1 MKKKTR
7 ARLKQDS
14 GSTGDLEP
22 GQLGKNQVEIYI
34 DGASRGNPG
43 DAGIGIL
50 IKEADGKTRE
60 ITKYLGTKTNNQA
73 EYTALIEALESAKE
87 LNGHPIRIFTD
98 SLLVANQVN
107 GLWKVKH
114 AEIIPLNKKA
124 RSLFAGFDDIT
135 IRHIPR
141 EQNSQADRLANL
153 AIDEY
158 FN

>member
-1 MKKKTR
+1 M
-7 ARLKQDS
+7 
-14 GSTGDLEP
+14 EP
-22 GQLGKNQVEIYI
+22 DTVEIYI

-43 DAGIGIL
+43 EAGIGIL
-50 IKEADGKTRE
+50 IKETDGKTRE

-73 EYTALIEALESAKE
+73 EYTALIEALESVKE
-87 LNGHPIRIFTD
+87 LNSHPIRVFTD

-114 AEIIPLNKKA
+114 SEIIPLNKKA
-124 RSLFAGFDDIT
+124 RSLFSGYKDIT

-141 EQNSQADRLANL
+141 EQNFEADRLANQ

>member
-1 MKKKTR
+1 M
-7 ARLKQDS
+7 
-14 GSTGDLEP
+14 EP
-22 GQLGKNQVEIYI
+22 DTVEIYI

-50 IKEADGKTRE
+50 IKETDGKTRE
-60 ITKYLGTKTNNQA
+60 ITKYLGTRTNNQA
-73 EYTALIEALESAKE
+73 EYTALIEALESVKE
-87 LNGHPIRIFTD
+87 LNAHPIRVFTD

-114 AEIIPLNKKA
+114 SEIIPLNIKA
-124 RSLFAGFDDIT
+124 RSLFSGYKDIT

-141 EQNSQADRLANL
+141 EQNCEADRLANQ

>member
-1 MKKKTR
+1 MDADTI
-7 ARLKQDS
+7 
-14 GSTGDLEP
+14 
-22 GQLGKNQVEIYI
+22 EIYI

-50 IKEADGKTRE
+50 IKEPGGKTRE
-60 ITKYLGTKTNNQA
+60 ITKFLGTRTNNQA

-87 LNGHPIRIFTD
+87 LNTHPIRIFTD

-124 RSLFAGFDDIT
+124 KSLFTSFEDIT

-141 EQNSQADRLANL
+141 EKNSEADRLANQ

>member
-1 MKKKTR
+1 MKR
-7 ARLKQDS
+7 RQRS
-14 GSTGDLEP
+14 GGGEE
-22 GQLGKNQVEIYI
+22 LGTDTVTIYI

-50 IKEADGKTRE
+50 IKEPGGKSRE
-60 ITKYLGTKTNNQA
+60 ITKYLGTRTNNQA
-73 EYTALIEALESAKE
+73 EYTALIEALESAKD

-124 RSLFAGFDDIT
+124 RSLFSGFDDIR

-141 EQNSQADRLANL
+141 EQNSEADRLANQ

>member
-1 MKKKTR
+1 MGT
-7 ARLKQDS
+7 D
-14 GSTGDLEP
+14 T
-22 GQLGKNQVEIYI
+22 VTIYI

-50 IKEADGKTRE
+50 IKEPGGKSRE
-60 ITKYLGTKTNNQA
+60 ITKYLGTRTNNQA
-73 EYTALIEALESAKE
+73 EYTALIEALESAKD

-124 RSLFAGFDDIT
+124 RSLFSGFDDIR

-141 EQNSQADRLANL
+141 EQNSEADKLANQ